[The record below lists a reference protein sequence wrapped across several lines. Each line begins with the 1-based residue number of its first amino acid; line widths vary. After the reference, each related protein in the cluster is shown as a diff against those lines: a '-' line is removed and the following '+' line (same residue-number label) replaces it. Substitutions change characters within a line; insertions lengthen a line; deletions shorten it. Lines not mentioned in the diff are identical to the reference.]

1 MGDVSP
7 FGMGDK
13 EAAGC
18 LNVVGVICA
27 IFILVTY
34 LISMGFVGLIS
45 TDKQNNRIERVHD
58 SLEYVRLKEKLGK

>member
-18 LNVVGVICA
+18 LNLVGVIC
-27 IFILVTY
+27 ILFILVTY
-34 LISMGFVGLIS
+34 LISMGFIGVIS
-45 TDKQNNRIERVHD
+45 KNKQNTRIERVHD